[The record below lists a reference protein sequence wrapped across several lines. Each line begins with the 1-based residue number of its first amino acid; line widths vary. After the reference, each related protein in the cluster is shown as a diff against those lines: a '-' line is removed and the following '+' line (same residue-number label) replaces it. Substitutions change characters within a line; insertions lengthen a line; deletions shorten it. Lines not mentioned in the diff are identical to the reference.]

1 MSSTPRSLPALP
13 TIKEEYD
20 SDPSSPADTLA
31 EPGTAYDGDLDMKP
45 LKKRPTKGRVFQC
58 TGFPGCNM
66 LFTRLEHLARHKRKH
81 TGERPFTCPYCSKN
95 FSRLDNLR
103 QHKQT
108 VHAYETFLQMEG
120 LKQRA
125 HADTTPTAPV
135 FSVNN
140 YGNAAPQKA
149 PPYPPGAM
157 MLPLGPYYL
166 AQGPYSYGYG
176 GQPLPYYPHPPPGQQ
191 PPPAQLPP
199 LNGHR
204 APALALLELLLL
216 LESTAEV
223 AALEPALAPPALL
236 LRLPDP
242 HGTKAKRRPR
252 PLALLH
258 LNVHDSQRTL
268 TLLTFLL
275 PVLVLLTAPLPV
287 PPCTLAPHLAV
298 PLLTPNLVLPLLPL
312 FHQLFNQMAVKNQHP
327 RFVALLLNLRIPP
340 IQLQPA
346 PPEQPP
352 AANGLGRWQLKDVL
366 NEKQQQPQPM
376 EVEEKPEPAA
386 GEKKQMLS
394 VPTKMPTIN
403 NLLSPYDDK
412 FKH

>member
-1 MSSTPRSLPALP
+1 
-13 TIKEEYD
+13 
-20 SDPSSPADTLA
+20 
-31 EPGTAYDGDLDMKP
+31 MKP
-45 LKKRPTKGRVFQC
+45 SKKRPTKGRVFQC

-66 LFTRLEHLARHKRKH
+66 SFTRSEHLARHKRKH

-120 LKQRA
+120 SKQRA

-157 MLPLGPYYL
+157 MSPSGPYYS

-176 GQPLPYYPHPPPGQQ
+176 GQPSPYYPHPPPGQQ

-204 APALALLELLLL
+204 APASASSESSSSS
-216 LESTAEV
+216 ESTAEV
-223 AALEPALAPPALL
+223 AASEPASAPPASS

-252 PLALLH
+252 PLALSH
-258 LNVHDSQRTL
+258 SNVHDSQRTS
-268 TLLTFLL
+268 TSSTFSS
-275 PVLVLLTAPLPV
+275 PV
-287 PPCTLAPHLAV
+287 PPCTSAPHSAV
-298 PLLTPNLVLPLLPL
+298 PSLTPNLVSPLSPL
-312 FHQLFNQMAVKNQHP
+312 FHQSFNQMAVKNQHP
-327 RFVALLLNLRIPP
+327 RFVALSSNLRIPP
-340 IQLQPA
+340 IQSQPA

-352 AANGLGRWQLKDVL
+352 AANGSGRWQLKDVL

-376 EVEEKPEPAA
+376 EVEEKPEPAT